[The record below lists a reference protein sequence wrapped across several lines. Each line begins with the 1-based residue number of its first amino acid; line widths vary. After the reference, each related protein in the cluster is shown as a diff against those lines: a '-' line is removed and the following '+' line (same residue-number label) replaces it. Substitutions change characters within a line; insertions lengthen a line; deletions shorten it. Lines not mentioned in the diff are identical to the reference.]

1 MSNWINNVRWDSD
14 GLLPV
19 IVQDAS
25 SNKILMFA
33 WMNRETLEE
42 SIKKRKAIYWSR
54 SRKQIWVKGEESG
67 HYQNIEDIF
76 LDCDNDVLLI
86 KVKQE
91 GGIACHTGRESC
103 FYNQVNMKK
112 NEIEECGKI
121 LKNPKDIY
129 KGKK

>member
-1 MSNWINNVRWDSD
+1 MSNWINNVCWDSD

-25 SNKILMFA
+25 SNKVLMFA
-33 WMNRETLEE
+33 WMNRESLEE

-67 HYQNIEDIF
+67 HYQNIEDMF

-91 GGIACHTGRESC
+91 GRIACHTGRESC

-112 NEIEECGKI
+112 NEIEECEKI
-121 LKNPKDIY
+121 IKDPKEIY
-129 KGKK
+129 KDKK

>member
-1 MSNWINNVRWDSD
+1 MSNWINNVCWDSD

-25 SNKILMFA
+25 SNKVLMFA

-54 SRKQIWVKGEESG
+54 SRKQVWVKGEESG
-67 HYQNIEDIF
+67 HYQNIEDMF

-86 KVKQE
+86 KVEQK

-103 FYNQVNMKK
+103 FYNRINMKT
-112 NEIEECGKI
+112 NEIEECEKI
-121 LKNPKDIY
+121 IKDPKDIY

>member
-25 SNKILMFA
+25 SSKVIMFA
-33 WMNRETLEE
+33 WMNRKTLEE
-42 SIKKRKAIYWSR
+42 SIKQRKAIYWSR
-54 SRKQIWVKGEESG
+54 SRKQVWVKGEESG
-67 HYQNIEDIF
+67 HYQNIEDMY

-86 KVKQE
+86 KVRQE

-103 FYNQVNMKK
+103 FYNRINMKTNK
-112 NEIEECGKI
+112 IEECEKVI
-121 LKNPKDIY
+121 KDPKDIY

>member
-1 MSNWINNVRWDSD
+1 MSNWINNVRWDSN

-25 SNKILMFA
+25 SSKVIMFA

-42 SIKKRKAIYWSR
+42 SIKQRKAIYWSR
-54 SRKQIWVKGEESG
+54 SRKKVWVKGEESG
-67 HYQNIEDIF
+67 HYQNIEDMY

-103 FYNQVNMKK
+103 FYNRINMKTNK
-112 NEIEECGKI
+112 IEECEKVI
-121 LKNPKDIY
+121 KDPKDIY